1 LLVFIYAPRKALVVV
16 AQRYQNTR
24 NFIYLRMHSMGD
36 TLLLV
41 EPEKVQNIFESFRN
55 FTRFFFIEAAV
66 IRAFNVLNPPES
78 TTSSH

>member
-1 LLVFIYAPRKALVVV
+1 
-16 AQRYQNTR
+16 
-24 NFIYLRMHSMGD
+24 MHSMGD